1 MQKSLFAL
9 SFLVAAAC
17 SSTSSAR
24 PILVPAPVA
33 VPSLAAQENVVQ
45 LAQRRAQLIGWLHD
59 YREAGVFP
67 ADAAGKPASV
77 FMDASGVRCPMA
89 ELLHK
94 SGRDDLVAAVTNEA
108 NGVRL
113 IDVTSGPL
121 HDWML
126 SSGLTRDEINLVQGA
141 MNISFDWMEI
151 ENPELPQEHI
161 LAGKAAVRAKLEVAE
176 MALRDNTAASLTAVV
191 ARLPAKATLAQLA
204 SSPVSGA
211 VVPAAAI
218 PKPVALRIVP
228 QAQRRVVLRR
238 AYPQFQIGN

>member
-1 MQKSLFAL
+1 MHKSLVAF
-9 SFLVAAAC
+9 SFLLTAAC
-17 SSTSSAR
+17 SSTSSAK
-24 PILVPAPVA
+24 PVLVPAPVV
-33 VPSLAAQENVVQ
+33 VPSLAAQDNLVQ

-94 SGRDDLVAAVTNEA
+94 SGRDDLVAAVTREA

-113 IDVTSGPL
+113 IDVREGPL

-126 SSGLTRDEINLVQGA
+126 SSGLTIDEINLVQGA
-141 MNISFDWMEI
+141 MNISMDWMPI
-151 ENPELPQEHI
+151 EEEVPQEHI

-176 MALRDNTAASLTAVV
+176 MALRDNTAASLTQVV
-191 ARLPAKATLAQLA
+191 AKLPGKVTLAQLA
-204 SSPVSGA
+204 ASPVTGT
-211 VVPAAAI
+211 VVPATAI
-218 PKPVALRIVP
+218 PKPVALTIAPMRG
-228 QAQRRVVLRR
+228 RVVYRR
-238 AYPQFQIGN
+238 TYPQFQIRN

>member
-1 MQKSLFAL
+1 MQKSLVAL
-9 SFLVAAAC
+9 SFLFAAAC

-24 PILVPAPVA
+24 PILVPAPVV
-33 VPSLAAQENVVQ
+33 VPSLAAQDNVLQ
-45 LAQRRAQLIGWLHD
+45 LAQRRAQLIGWIHD

-67 ADAAGKPASV
+67 SDAAGKPLSV
-77 FMDASGVRCPMA
+77 FMDDQGVRCPMA

-94 SGRDDLVAAVTNEA
+94 SGRDDLVASVVKEA

-113 IDVTSGPL
+113 IDVRTGPL

-126 SSGLTRDEINLVQGA
+126 SSGLTIDEINLVQGA
-141 MNISFDWMEI
+141 MNISMDWMPI
-151 ENPELPQEHI
+151 EEEQPQEHI

-176 MALRDNTAASLTAVV
+176 MALRDNTAGSLAAI
-191 ARLPAKATLAQLA
+191 ARGLPAKATLAQLA
-204 SSPVSGA
+204 STPVSGA

-228 QAQRRVVLRR
+228 QRRAVLRR
-238 AYPQFQIGN
+238 TYPQFQIRN